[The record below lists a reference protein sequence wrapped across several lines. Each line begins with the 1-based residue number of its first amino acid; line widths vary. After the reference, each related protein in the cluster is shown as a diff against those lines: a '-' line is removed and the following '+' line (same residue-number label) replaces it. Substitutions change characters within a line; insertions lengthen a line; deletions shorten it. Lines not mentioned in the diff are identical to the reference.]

1 MLIDKCSFSAH
12 FQLASVCC
20 FTQLLLSCAF
30 FPFVEQNF
38 YVSAMERKRSTAKN
52 KTKSNINKIMR
63 TYLLCMKKG
72 VSSVDE
78 KKTRNDNNKL
88 RRFILQLWG
97 VW

>member
-1 MLIDKCSFSAH
+1 
-12 FQLASVCC
+12 
-20 FTQLLLSCAF
+20 
-30 FPFVEQNF
+30 
-38 YVSAMERKRSTAKN
+38 MESKRSTAKN